1 MLDSFYPAF
10 CKGSRMFYL
19 DNKKRYVFDSNDEVV
34 GELKNGKFTQDTP
47 RLSRL
52 YADGLLASELEQ
64 LSEVIQRAP
73 ARNAK

>member
-1 MLDSFYPAF
+1 
-10 CKGSRMFYL
+10 MFYL
-19 DNKKRYVFDSNDEVV
+19 DKNKRYVIDDNGEVV

-47 RLSRL
+47 RLARL
-52 YADGLLASELEQ
+52 YADGLFTSELEQ

>member
-1 MLDSFYPAF
+1 
-10 CKGSRMFYL
+10 MFYL
-19 DNKKRYVFDSNDEVV
+19 DNKKRYVLDAGGEVI